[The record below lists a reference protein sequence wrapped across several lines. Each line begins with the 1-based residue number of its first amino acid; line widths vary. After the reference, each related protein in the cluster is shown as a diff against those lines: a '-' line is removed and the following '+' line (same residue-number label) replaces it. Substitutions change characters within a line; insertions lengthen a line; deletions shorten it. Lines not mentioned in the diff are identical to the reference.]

1 MISIRTN
8 VASLNVQSQLAQ
20 TQRKLQ
26 EATTR
31 ISTGLRINSAK
42 DDAAGLA
49 ISTSMESQIRGMTV
63 ASRNVNEGVSMLQ
76 VAEGAYNSA
85 TSILQ
90 KMRELTVSAQQGT
103 LSTEDLSKIDAEY
116 QSLSGALSDN
126 FKNISFN
133 GKKIL
138 GADAGDFV
146 LQVGANAG
154 DTFTVKTTDA
164 STLLTAGTI
173 DSAANAKTQMAAI
186 DTALDTVS
194 TSRTNYAASMTRL
207 EHTYDNLQT
216 SIINTSDAR
225 SKITDADY
233 AVEISKLTS
242 AQILQQAGT
251 AMLAQANSAPNMVLS
266 LLK

>member
-1 MISIRTN
+1 M
-8 VASLNVQSQLAQ
+8 SLGIQNQLGN
-20 TQRKLQ
+20 TQRRLQ

-49 ISTSMESQIRGMTV
+49 ISSSMESQIRGMTV
-63 ASRNVNEGVSMLQ
+63 ASRNVNEGISMLQ
-76 VAEGAYNSA
+76 IAEGAYNSA

-90 KMRELTVSAQQGT
+90 KMRDLTVSAQQGT
-103 LSTEDLSKIDAEY
+103 ASAEDLSQMNTEY
-116 QSLSGALSDN
+116 QSLASALGEN

-138 GADAGDFV
+138 GADAGDFM

-154 DTFTVKTTDA
+154 ETFTVKTTDA
-164 STLLTAGTI
+164 STLLTAGTL
-173 DSAANAKTQMAAI
+173 DSAANAKTEMAAI
-186 DTALDTVS
+186 DAALKSAS
-194 TSRTNYAASMTRL
+194 TSRTGYAASMTRL

-216 SIINTSDAR
+216 SIVNTTDAR
-225 SKITDADY
+225 SRIVDADY
-233 AVEISKLTS
+233 ASEVSKLTT

-251 AMLAQANSAPNMVLS
+251 AMLAQANSSPNLVLS